1 MQTASNDRVKKILI
15 FSLVYYPRFIG
26 GAEIAI
32 KEITD
37 RIPNEEIQFD
47 MVTLCL
53 DSKLPRYER
62 IGNINIY
69 RVGWTGDQKNSSDSL
84 LWYLHLN
91 KYAFILTGF
100 VKAVSLHKK
109 NKYDAIWSMMATY
122 NSFAAIIFKILN
134 TKIPF
139 ILTLQ
144 EGDPIKYIKRRA
156 LPLYPLFKMIFT
168 KADCIQ
174 TISQYLADWAK
185 DMGAKCPIVV
195 VPNAVDFKLF
205 SNRKSEDELDKLKQK
220 LGKKND
226 DIFLITTSRLVV
238 KNATGDTIDSLQ
250 YLPENVKFIVLGTG
264 YQEKELKERVKDLKL
279 ENRVQFLG
287 YIPHKDMPQYLHISD
302 IFIRPS
308 ISEGFGNSYIEAMA
322 AGIPVIATPVGGI
335 VDFLKDGETGLY
347 CEVNNPKSI
356 AQKVEK
362 LIKDKESRDYIVK
375 TALKMASDKYEW
387 SLIASDMKN
396 KVFLKII

>member
-1 MQTASNDRVKKILI
+1 MRKILI

-84 LWYLHLN
+84 PWYLHFN
-91 KYAFILTGF
+91 KYAFILTGL
-100 VKAVSLHKK
+100 VKALSLHRQ

-122 NSFAAIIFKILN
+122 NSFAAILFKLLN
-134 TKIPF
+134 SKISF

-168 KADCIQ
+168 KADFIQ

-185 DMGAKCPIVV
+185 NMGAKCPIVV

-205 SNRKSEDELDKLKQK
+205 SNRKSENELDKLKQK

-250 YLPENVKFIVLGTG
+250 YLPENVKFIILGTG